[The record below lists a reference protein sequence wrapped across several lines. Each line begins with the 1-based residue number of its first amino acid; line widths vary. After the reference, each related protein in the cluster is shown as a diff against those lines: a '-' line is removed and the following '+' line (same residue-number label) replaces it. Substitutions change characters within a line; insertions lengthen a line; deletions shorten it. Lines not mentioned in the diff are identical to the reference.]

1 MYSLIWLRS
10 VSLHLPV
17 CFFFMCSIW
26 FCSSFSI
33 SFYGRPASGPNTGWG
48 HMAEW
53 DQVPPI
59 KNLPITSHG
68 RDKEES
74 ACGPPWRTPHPLPP
88 QEDHPL
94 PLPQWTRS
102 SWGWICAPPHA
113 LSQTQTSRTDT
124 HAYNTE
130 LYFFPQTMF
139 KVVKVIRCPRLDW
152 ITKFWR

>member
-1 MYSLIWLRS
+1 MGGSGPLWMDSTRLLCFLFLLSSWSFFLLFYLLLWKTSLRAQYRLRS
-10 VSLHLPV
+10 HGGMRPG
-17 CFFFMCSIW
+17 
-26 FCSSFSI
+26 SS
-33 SFYGRPASGPNTGWG
+33 
-48 HMAEW
+48 
-53 DQVPPI
+53 I